1 MTMKSK
7 CLAAIVLVSIL
18 DVLPIP
24 VMGLIAFFIV
34 LTTPR
39 WFLRAVKKLYQEQA
53 KVDAAP
59 VRPTGE
65 TTP

>member
-7 CLAAIVLVSIL
+7 CLAAIVLISIL

-24 VMGLIAFFIV
+24 IMSLILFFVV

-39 WFLRAVKKLYQEQA
+39 WFLRLVKKLYQEQA
-53 KVDAAP
+53 KADAAP
-59 VRPTGE
+59 PQPAGE